1 MNDLDLN
8 TLLGAEDDEG
18 RARRRPRG
26 SGKRGGGRRRRRRR
40 NRGGFIAPLLAFVV
54 LAGIIGGGGYY
65 GYLWLS
71 DALVPDD
78 FTGQGTGEVIVEIKD
93 GQNASDV
100 AVELERLGVVASAR
114 AFTNAIGN
122 ANKSGSLVP
131 GSYKL
136 RKKMSA
142 AQAVSMLIPAN
153 RLLAKVTIPEGLRLS
168 QTLPALAKA
177 TGKPAKEFTAAA
189 KNVGEFDLPSYA
201 KNKLEGYAFPAT
213 YEFQPK
219 TTPTEMLATMVKRFN
234 QTAEDMDLEGGAKAL
249 GHTPHEIMIIASIVQ
264 AEAGRP
270 EDMPKIARVIYNR
283 LERKPQMKLA
293 MDSTVMYALGKF
305 RTYATHAELLTKS
318 RYNTYMYEGL
328 PPGPIGNPGDHAIEA
343 ALNPAKGPWLYFV
356 ATDPKGNVTKFA
368 TTEAERQALLAE
380 CTKNGGCGG

>member
-18 RARRRPRG
+18 RTRRRTRG
-26 SGKRGGGRRRRRRR
+26 SSSSTRGGRRRRRRR

-78 FTGQGTGEVIVEIKD
+78 FTGQGTGEVVVEIKD
-93 GQNASDV
+93 GQSASDV
-100 AVELERLGVVASAR
+100 AVELERQGVVASAR
-114 AFTNAIGN
+114 AFTNAAGN
-122 ANKSGSLVP
+122 ANMSDKLQP

-142 AQAVSMLIPAN
+142 ASAVAQLVPGN
-153 RLLAKVTIPEGLRLS
+153 RLLATVTIKEGLRLS
-168 QTLPALAKA
+168 DTLTTLAKE
-177 TGKPAKEFTAAA
+177 TGKPVKEFTAAA
-189 KNVGEFDLPSYA
+189 KDLGEFDLPSYA
-201 KNKLEGYAFPAT
+201 KNKLEGYLFPAK

-219 TTPTEMLATMVKRFN
+219 TTPSQMLAAMVTRFN
-234 QTAEDMDLEGGAKAL
+234 QTAEKVELEGGAKAL
-249 GHTPHEIMIIASIVQ
+249 GHTPHEIMVIASIVQ
-264 AEAGRP
+264 AEAGRF

-283 LERKPQMKLA
+283 LESKPPMKLA
-293 MDSTVMYALGKF
+293 MDSTVMYALNKYG
-305 RTYATHAELLTKS
+305 TAATIPETKTKN
-318 RYNTYMYEGL
+318 RYNTYMYLGL
-328 PPGPIGNPGDHAIEA
+328 PPGPIANPGDHAIEA
-343 ALNPAKGPWLYFV
+343 ALNPVKGSWLYFV
-356 ATDPKGNVTKFA
+356 ATDPKSNVTRFA

-380 CTKNGGCGG
+380 YRKNGG

>member
-26 SGKRGGGRRRRRRR
+26 SGKRGGRRRRRRR
-40 NRGGFIAPLLAFVV
+40 NRGGLIAPLLAFVV

-78 FTGQGTGEVIVEIKD
+78 FTGQGTGEVVLEIKD
-93 GQNASDV
+93 GQSASEV
-100 AVELERLGVVASAR
+100 AQELERLGVVASAR

-122 ANKSGSLVP
+122 ANKSGSLQP

-142 AQAVSMLIPAN
+142 AQAVAMLIPEN
-153 RLLAKVTIPEGLRLS
+153 RLLARVSIPEGKRLS
-168 QTLPALAKA
+168 DTLSILAKA

-189 KNVGEFDLPSYA
+189 KDVGELDLPPYA
-201 KNKLEGYAFPAT
+201 RNKLEGYAFPAT
-213 YEFQPK
+213 YDFQPK
-219 TTPTEMLATMVKRFN
+219 TTPKEMLATMVKRFN
-234 QTAEDMDLEGGAKAL
+234 QTAETMDLEGGAKAL
-249 GHTPHEIMIIASIVQ
+249 GHTPHEIMVIASIVQ
-264 AEAGRP
+264 AEAGRA
-270 EDMPKIARVIYNR
+270 EDMSKIARVIYNR
-283 LERKPQMKLA
+283 LERKPPMKLE
-293 MDSTVMYALGKF
+293 MDSTVMYALNKY
-305 RTYATHAELLTKS
+305 RTYATHAELQTKS

-328 PPGPIGNPGDHAIEA
+328 PPGPIANPGDHAIEA
-343 ALNPAKGPWLYFV
+343 ALNPAKGSWLYFV
-356 ATDPKGNVTKFA
+356 ATDPKGSITEFA
-368 TTEAERQALLAE
+368 TTEAERQALLAK
-380 CTKNGGCGG
+380 CTRNGGCGG